1 MALKIACG
9 QMEIVPGRPDLNTKK
24 ILQLI
29 GLAQKESVDILVFP
43 ELSVPGLLIGDLWE
57 QTAFLKDCETYGQ
70 QIIAATQG
78 ITVVFG
84 NVATDWKRKNKDG
97 HVRKYNAA
105 FTAQNGKL
113 IPTEQG
119 LDFVA
124 KTSLPAYREFDDPRY
139 FSGQEMLLKDKR
151 ISLKNGMGSVAVT
164 VHGNKFKL
172 GIMLCEDGWT
182 ENYPLSVPAML
193 KLGGAELLC
202 NLSSSPFTLHKNSKR
217 HYLFGNQAKELHLP
231 LIYCNQTGIQNT
243 GKNIYTFDG
252 QSCVY
257 GSDGMV
263 KVAAPMFEEK
273 LLTFSWD
280 KETAKIRAYSAEDEL
295 ITTEDD
301 EIAILYRTIRYGT
314 QNFLKQTGMKRMVI
328 GASGGI
334 DSAVTA
340 ALFTDILGP
349 HQVLLVNMPSR
360 YNSELT
366 KNLAQK
372 LAENLGCCYTI
383 IPINDSVSHT
393 VEQLYTPIHN
403 YTTNRDFKVELNG
416 VMYENIQARDRGSR
430 ILAGF
435 SAAFKGG
442 ISCNANKAEITV
454 GYGTF
459 YGDLTGLFC
468 PLGDLWKHQVYALG
482 RYVNEYVYKRKV
494 IPEPVFQIR
503 PSAELSREQTV
514 GNGGDPLIYEYHDY
528 LLRAFVENWE
538 KASPAEILK
547 HYIDQDLEGFLGCK
561 EGIVAQLFPSHA
573 AFCQDLERW
582 YNLFTGL
589 AVAKRIQ
596 APPVLSLSKRAFGTD
611 YREAQ
616 ITTYYSLE
624 YKEMKEKLLVQERL
638 F

>member
-9 QMEIVPGRPDLNTKK
+9 QMEIIAGRPDLNTKK
-24 ILQLI
+24 MLQLI
-29 GLAQKESVDILVFP
+29 GLAKNDKVDILLFP
-43 ELSVPGLLIGDLWE
+43 ELAVPGSMIGDLWE
-57 QTAFLKDCETYGQ
+57 QSAFLKDCEAYGQ
-70 QIIAATQG
+70 QVIAATQG

-84 NVATDWKRKNKDG
+84 NVAVDWKRKNKDG

-105 FTAQNGKL
+105 FTAQDGKL
-113 IPTEQG
+113 IATEQG
-119 LDFVA
+119 LDYVA
-124 KTSLPAYREFDDPRY
+124 KTSLPAYRLFDDPRY
-139 FSGQEMLLKDKR
+139 FSGQETLLKDKR
-151 ISLKNGMGSVAVT
+151 VSLKNGMGSVAIT
-164 VHGNKFKL
+164 LRGQDYKL
-172 GIMLCEDGWT
+172 GLFLCEDGWT
-182 ENYPLSVPAML
+182 ENYPVNVPDLL
-193 KLGGAELLC
+193 KQGGAEILC
-202 NLSSSPFTLHKNSKR
+202 NLSSSPFTLGKNSKR
-217 HYLFGNQAKELHLP
+217 HIMFGKQAKELQLP
-231 LIYCNQTGIQNT
+231 LVYCNHTGIQNT

-257 GSDGMV
+257 GPDGMV
-263 KVAAPMFEEK
+263 KAAAPMFEEK
-273 LLTFSWD
+273 LLVFSWD
-280 KETAKIRAYSAEDEL
+280 KDTEKIRAYSAEDEL
-295 ITTEDD
+295 IATEDD
-301 EIAILYRTIRYGT
+301 DAEILYKTIRYGT
-314 QNFLKQTGMKRMVI
+314 SRFLKQTGIKRMVL

-366 KNLAQK
+366 KNLAQN

-383 IPINDSVSHT
+383 TPINESVSHT

-403 YTTNRDFKVELNG
+403 YTTNRDFKVELTG
-416 VMYENIQARDRGSR
+416 LMYENIQARDRGSR

-459 YGDLTGLFC
+459 YGDLIGLFC

-482 RYVNEYVYKRKV
+482 KYLNESVFKRNV
-494 IPEPVFQIR
+494 IPEQIFTIR
-503 PSAELSREQTV
+503 PSAELSQEQTV
-514 GNGGDPLIYEYHDY
+514 GNGGDPLVYEYHDY
-528 LLRAFVENWE
+528 LLRAFVENWDTS
-538 KASPAEILK
+538 SPAEILK
-547 HYIDQDLEGFLGCK
+547 HYIHHDLEAFLGCRA
-561 EGIVAQLFPSHA
+561 GILSQIFHTHA
-573 AFCQDLERW
+573 AFCKDLERW
-582 YNLFTGL
+582 YGLFTGL

-596 APPVLSLSKRAFGTD
+596 APPILSLSKRAFGTD

-616 ITTYYSLE
+616 LTTYYSLE
-624 YKEMKEKLLVQERL
+624 YKSLKEKLLVQERL

>member
-314 QNFLKQTGMKRMVI
+314 QNFLKQTGIKRMVI

-383 IPINDSVSHT
+383 VPINDSVSHT

-482 RYVNEYVYKRKV
+482 RYINEYVYKRKV

-547 HYIDQDLEGFLGCK
+547 HYIDQDLEACRFLPG
-561 EGIVAQLFPSHA
+561 S
-573 AFCQDLERW
+573 
-582 YNLFTGL
+582 
-589 AVAKRIQ
+589 
-596 APPVLSLSKRAFGTD
+596 GT
-611 YREAQ
+611 
-616 ITTYYSLE
+616 
-624 YKEMKEKLLVQERL
+624 LVQFVHRSSGCQTHPGATSPEPE
-638 F
+638 